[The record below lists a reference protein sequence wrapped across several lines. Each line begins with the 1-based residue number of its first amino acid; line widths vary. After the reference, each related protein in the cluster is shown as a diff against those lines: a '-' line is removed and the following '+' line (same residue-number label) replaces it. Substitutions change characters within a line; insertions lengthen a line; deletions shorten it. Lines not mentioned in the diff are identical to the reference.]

1 MSKLKRTFILMFERK
16 CCVHDRLLQQEN
28 EDLKE
33 SLKEHQSVLEFIM
46 AKYREQML
54 KLIQLKKEQELT
66 ENFYKTTLNQTLQ
79 DKIDKIAEMTEVM
92 RKAVQLDDAAAN
104 KYEERVKMLEM
115 ENEGLKELL
124 KIKATFDLPINDDNL

>member
-1 MSKLKRTFILMFERK
+1 MFERK